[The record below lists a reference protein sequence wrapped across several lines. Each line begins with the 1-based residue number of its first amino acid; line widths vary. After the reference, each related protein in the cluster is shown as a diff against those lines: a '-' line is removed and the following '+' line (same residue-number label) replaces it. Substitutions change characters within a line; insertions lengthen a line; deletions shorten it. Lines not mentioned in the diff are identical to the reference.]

1 MRGAMWVGT
10 VAVLVTAGFAFGQ
23 PKKPDVV
30 AKLEGHRGGVS
41 AVAFSAKGDRIA
53 TGSGNGVV
61 RLWDARTGELIARVD
76 DQKHNSARVANVAF
90 SADGRYVS
98 SSSRTIAGVW
108 DLSDPKRLTM
118 RYEDPYQPDA
128 GKLGVVSGDGRLF
141 YYTGIENSL
150 PAFHT
155 YSFGNRTVGTIDLPA
170 KLRPVAI
177 TPISD
182 PESALVALYCTTG
195 EKGESGSVAL
205 VGLGETRVLAKDVP
219 APMAGKPLSIGF
231 APDMKWLVVGNGSK
245 VACWDVPGSQVIE
258 SDPRT
263 LAGEWFVSAAGPGN
277 RVAVATIPE
286 DGKKVTVKVFDIGT
300 GPQTASKVVAEF
312 TSGMKRV
319 SALAFSPDGSML
331 AVGDDSEGVVQ
342 LWAIK

>member
-1 MRGAMWVGT
+1 MRLPMWVGA
-10 VAVLVTAGFAFGQ
+10 VAVVVIAGPAFGQ

-41 AVAFSAKGDRIA
+41 AIAFNAKGDRIA

-61 RLWDARTGELIARVD
+61 RLWDARTGELTARVD

-108 DLSDPKRLTM
+108 DVSDPKRLVL
-118 RYEDPYQPDA
+118 RYEDPYQPDV
-128 GKLGVVSGDGRLF
+128 GKLGTVSGDGWLAYF
-141 YYTGIENSL
+141 SGTENGI
-150 PAFHT
+150 PALRT
-155 YSFGNRTVGTIDLPA
+155 YSFANRTVGNVDLPA

-177 TPISD
+177 APISD

-195 EKGESGSVAL
+195 EKGESGAVAL

-219 APMAGKPLSIGF
+219 APVAGKPLSIGF
-231 APDMKWLVVGNGSK
+231 APDAKWLIVGNGSK

-258 SDPRT
+258 SDPHT
-263 LAGEWFVSAAGPGN
+263 LPGEWYVVAAGPGN

-286 DGKKVTVKVFDIGT
+286 DGKKVTVKVFDIGV
-300 GPQTASKVVAEF
+300 GDPTAPKVVAEF